1 MIGVQMEDVAVTS
14 HVELPQQAWTS
25 KWRDF
30 RRNGGE
36 SDAAYD
42 LIWLDIVVE
51 ELELFFSHS
60 PLRPS

>member
-36 SDAAYD
+36 SDAAYG
-42 LIWLDIVVE
+42 LIWLDMA
-51 ELELFFSHS
+51 
-60 PLRPS
+60 

>member
-1 MIGVQMEDVAVTS
+1 MTSLYRFLGDGSMIGVQMEDVAVTS

-36 SDAAYD
+36 SDAAYG
-42 LIWLDIVVE
+42 LIWLDMA
-51 ELELFFSHS
+51 
-60 PLRPS
+60 